1 MKRLLCT
8 ILALALCLA
17 LAAPAMAE
25 KINNDEYV
33 ELEWYCRLDPVKPG
47 VDDVMEVFNQYLM
60 DQGLNCTVNAHFF
73 PAADYTQKMST
84 MVSAGQELDFLHL
97 GNVFPFVQNA
107 QDGVLAPIEELLPV
121 YAADTFAMLPQ
132 GLWDAV
138 TVNGHIYGIPS

>member
-60 DQGLNCTVNAHFF
+60 DQGLNCKVNAHFF

-107 QDGVLAPIEELLPV
+107 QDEIARLSVEATQKLMDYKLSDV
-121 YAADTFAMLPQ
+121 YNQFLDSAEGSEVHDQ
-132 GLWDAV
+132 R
-138 TVNGHIYGIPS
+138 